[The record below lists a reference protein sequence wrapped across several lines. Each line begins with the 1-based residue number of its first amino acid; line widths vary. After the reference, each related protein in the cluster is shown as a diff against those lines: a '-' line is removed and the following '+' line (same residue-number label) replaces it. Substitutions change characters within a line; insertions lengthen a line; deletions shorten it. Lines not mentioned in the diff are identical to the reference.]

1 MAQDFLT
8 ALLRSIDGAENTG
21 VKSPI
26 QVHVIDE
33 NSMSPEL
40 SQLLATSGAGGN
52 ARQERTIPKAT
63 PCEKEGTASNP
74 STEPSILITSHGR
87 QYTSLKK
94 FLADEGCK
102 DISKFLDVWKI
113 TDDFVQALN
122 SCLVVDFINISV
134 TVFNNTFSS
143 YREACQCFH
152 LSEEDVKSRLD
163 TKFRPLGQSSV
174 TSEALSKEL
183 GRVIFEMC
191 QGS

>member
-1 MAQDFLT
+1 MAQDLLT
-8 ALLRSIDGAENTG
+8 ALLRSIDEVENTG

-33 NSMSPEL
+33 NNVSPEL

-52 ARQERTIPKAT
+52 ASRERTAPKAT
-63 PCEKEGTASNP
+63 PCEKEGTPSNP
-74 STEPSILITSHGR
+74 STEPTILITSHGR

-102 DISKFLDVWKI
+102 DINKFLDVWKN

-122 SCLVVDFINISV
+122 SCLEIDFSNISV
-134 TVFNNTFSS
+134 TVFNNTFRS
-143 YREACQCFH
+143 YIEACRCFH
-152 LSEEDVKSRLD
+152 LSEEEVNSKLN
-163 TKFRPLGQSSV
+163 TKFRLLGQSSV

-183 GRVIFEMC
+183 SRIIFEMC
-191 QGS
+191 QGN